1 MRKGSFCRRKGNGK
15 KRKRRKKRERKGKKK
30 KRRGKL
36 GLDIKKQE
44 LPRER
49 RYRLEKV
56 VSGLRFSSSSLFGF
70 FDWIK
75 LLNQKLSY

>member
-1 MRKGSFCRRKGNGK
+1 MATIE
-15 KRKRRKKRERKGKKK
+15 RKKNSHFNKCRERKKK

-56 VSGLRFSSSSLFGF
+56 VSGLRFLFWF
-70 FDWIK
+70 LWLD
-75 LLNQKLSY
+75 

>member
-30 KRRGKL
+30 ERRGKL

-56 VSGLRFSSSSLFGF
+56 VSGFHFLPSSLLF
-70 FDWIK
+70 F
-75 LLNQKLSY
+75 LVGLNF